1 LRHGITTLTSGGSLV
16 GCPGISRAW
25 PSAWPNDARKPAAR
39 QSAIEGKFLRLVSL
53 TWLRFCATI
62 YAVQTVV
69 REEAKR
75 KFMDFLEKKNLRI
88 TDQRR
93 IIIDTV
99 FDTEEHFTAEQL
111 LEWAR
116 EKDRSV
122 SRATIYRTLPLLTES
137 NLVHE
142 MDFGKPY
149 KFYDPNYSDHPNHNH
164 LICEDCEKIVEF
176 DSDQIES
183 IENEIGQKLGFTVKS
198 QKLQLSATCDILK
211 KSGACDNKASD

>member
-1 LRHGITTLTSGGSLV
+1 MTVFT
-16 GCPGISRAW
+16 
-25 PSAWPNDARKPAAR
+25 
-39 QSAIEGKFLRLVSL
+39 
-53 TWLRFCATI
+53 
-62 YAVQTVV
+62 VQTVA
-69 REEAKR
+69 REQAKR
-75 KFMDFLEKKNLRI
+75 KFIDFLEEKSLRI

-99 FDTEEHFTAEQL
+99 FDTEEHFTADQL

-116 EKDRSV
+116 QKDRSV
-122 SRATIYRTLPLLTES
+122 SRATVYRTLPLLTES
-137 NLVHE
+137 HLVHE

-176 DSDQIES
+176 DSEQIDS

-198 QKLQLSATCDILK
+198 QKLQLSATCDKLK
-211 KSGACDNKASD
+211 KNGLCEKKACD